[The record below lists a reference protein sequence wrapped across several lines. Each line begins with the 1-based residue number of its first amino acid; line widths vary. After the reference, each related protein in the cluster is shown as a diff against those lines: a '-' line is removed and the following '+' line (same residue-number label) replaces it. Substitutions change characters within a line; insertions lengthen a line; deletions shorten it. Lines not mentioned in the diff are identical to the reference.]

1 MGKRLIEQ
9 AEWLG
14 GRDRLKL
21 AATTRLVLQ
30 HMALRAWDNGG
41 TGVGDERRYGQTEK
55 GEPAQ
60 LFTES
65 REKSCA
71 ALGLRPS
78 KFAEHV
84 RKLAN
89 MGVIERVSPGH
100 KGSTAVYRLHVA
112 ELYDQWQGLE
122 KT

>member
-41 TGVGDERRYGQTEK
+41 MGVGDERRYGQTKK
-55 GEPAQ
+55 GDPAQ

-65 REKSCA
+65 REKSCDT
-71 ALGLRPS
+71 LGISPR

-84 RKLAN
+84 RKLA
-89 MGVIERVSPGH
+89 GIGIIERVSPGH
-100 KGSTAVYRLHVA
+100 KGSTAAYRLHVA
-112 ELYDQWQGLE
+112 EMYDQWQGPE